1 MFLSTGIWST
11 SPASQAETPHGVS
24 GAPMSTGAAPTG
36 WTAAFYGRSPPRGSS
51 TPPSM
56 WTPPAP
62 SGPGWIWIPL
72 SCWRRRARA
81 GEDTRPYEMRE
92 SSGFAVGADDLGGPR
107 AALCAAPTD
116 RARWF
121 GKLRRRRGTAS
132 AEFLHTQGPVARIEW
147 REATQSLRAGKIL
160 PAPRGNPRNGGPMGA
175 ANMDTKCPSWAV
187 PRAVLW

>member
-147 REATQSLRAGKIL
+147 RKATQILRAGRIL
-160 PAPRGNPRNGGPMGA
+160 PAPRGNPRNGGRGKATMS
-175 ANMDTKCPSWAV
+175 TKCSSGAV
-187 PRAVLW
+187 PLAVLW